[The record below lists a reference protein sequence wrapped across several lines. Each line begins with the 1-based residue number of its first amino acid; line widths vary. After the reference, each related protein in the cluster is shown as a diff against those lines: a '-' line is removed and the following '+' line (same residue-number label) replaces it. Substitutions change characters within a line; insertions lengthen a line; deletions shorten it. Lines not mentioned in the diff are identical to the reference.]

1 MKNIIKNALIVVL
14 LILIYIKRPLVLAS
28 TIKGIEL
35 WKNSVFPSI
44 FPILII
50 SDLILS
56 SNIIN
61 IISKFLGNAFEKI
74 FKVSRY
80 ASYVFIMSVFSGCP
94 SNAKYIKDLYDAR
107 VIDANECV
115 KILAMSLLYNPLL
128 ILTITPFFTK
138 KDTIFLLSTN
148 IIINLIIGFINRNY
162 QSSHNDQIKIK
173 KNFDLVKSTNNAVN
187 VLLLIL
193 GTIIIF
199 ITLSSIIPV
208 DSPLLKG
215 MLEITNGINMI
226 GESNYLYKY
235 KMLFTGILLSF
246 GGFSIIGQIKS
257 IFKDTSLDYSLF
269 YKSRIIHLI
278 LFILAIIIYQ
288 W

>member
-162 QSSHNDQIKIK
+162 HSSHNDQIKIK